1 MNQRPAVYQV
11 GNATVTKIP
20 EVELAGFKLRT
31 LLPDLTETDLEHLR
45 SLDPTDVL
53 VPADETAIL
62 SVHTWLVRT
71 PKHTI
76 LVDTG
81 IGNHKH
87 RPTAPIFHQLQ
98 SSYLDRLSAAGVE
111 TNMVDY
117 VLLTHIHADHVGW
130 NTRLDGDA
138 NWIPTFPNAT
148 YVFSALEQ
156 KYAERLSTDPD
167 RAAGI
172 LVDAHLGDP
181 VRTPLQ
187 GPYHDSVAPVL
198 EAARAH
204 LIDIDGSEVLEG
216 VTFIPTAGHSI
227 DHAAIVIRSSGEE
240 AIFGGDVLHHPA
252 EIYQPELTS
261 MFCEFPAASLLSRR
275 QLLDRAAESGA
286 IYFSSHFSGTSA
298 GRIKRRGSNYEW
310 RYL

>member
-111 TNMVDY
+111 TSKVDY

-130 NTRLDGDA
+130 NTRLDQQA
-138 NWIPTFPNAT
+138 NWVPTFPNAT
-148 YVFSALEQ
+148 YMFSAREQ
-156 KYAERLSTDPD
+156 KYAEGLDTDPD
-167 RAAGI
+167 RVAGV
-172 LVDAHLGDP
+172 LADADLGDP
-181 VRTPLQ
+181 VRRPLQ
-187 GPYHDSVAPVL
+187 GPYRDSVAPLV
-198 EAARAH
+198 EAGRAY
-204 LIDIDGSEVLEG
+204 LIDVDGSEVFEG
-216 VTFIPTAGHSI
+216 VTFLPTAGHSI
-227 DHAAIVIRSSGEE
+227 DHAAIIIRSGGEE
-240 AIFGGDVLHHPA
+240 AIFGGDVFHHPA
-252 EIYQPELTS
+252 EIYQPKLTS
-261 MFCEFPAASLLSRR
+261 MFCEFPAASRLSRR

-298 GRIKRRGSNYEW
+298 GRISRRGSNYEW
-310 RYL
+310 RYI

>member
-1 MNQRPAVYQV
+1 MNQYPAAYRV

-20 EVELAGFKLRT
+20 EVELTSFSLQT

-45 SLDPTDVL
+45 SIDPTDVL
-53 VPADETAIL
+53 VPEDETAIL

-81 IGNHKH
+81 IGNHKQ

-111 TNMVDY
+111 TDMVDY

-130 NTRLDGDA
+130 NTRLDEEA

-148 YVFSALEQ
+148 YVFSALERR
-156 KYAERLSTDPD
+156 YAESLNTDPG
-167 RAAGI
+167 RAEGI
-172 LVDAHLGDP
+172 LVDAHLGNP
-181 VRTPLQ
+181 VRRPLQ
-187 GPYHDSVAPVL
+187 GPYHDSVAPVV
-198 EAARAH
+198 EAGRAL
-204 LIDIDGSEVLEG
+204 LIDVDGSEALEG
-216 VTFIPTAGHSI
+216 VTFLPTAGHSI

-261 MFCEFPAASLLSRR
+261 MFCEFPAASRLSRR
-275 QLLDRAAESGA
+275 RLLDRAAETGA
-286 IYFSSHFSGTSA
+286 TYFSSHFSGTSA
-298 GRIKRRGSNYEW
+298 GRISRRGSNFEW